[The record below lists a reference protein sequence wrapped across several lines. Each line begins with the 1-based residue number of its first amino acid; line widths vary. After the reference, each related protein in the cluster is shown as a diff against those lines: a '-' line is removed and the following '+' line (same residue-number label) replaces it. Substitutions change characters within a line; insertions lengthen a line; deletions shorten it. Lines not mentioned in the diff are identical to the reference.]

1 MKAVSADPDE
11 AVRTAEADTEAEA
24 QAAARAVTRWLLDAT
39 DLSPIAL
46 CYAAIYTRARVRFGD
61 VRRRRNHRIWLL
73 LLEGE
78 LVADPR
84 GLEVEERITP
94 AAREKLHRII
104 DSAWIVIMSSVN
116 EKHRQLTAEAVRR
129 VARELAFDR
138 GYGVAVALYCGAVAE
153 ALIRG
158 VPVAELICGDA
169 ALTQAQAETEA
180 IEAGNTAA
188 CERWIAGDV
197 WTDIC
202 ERAGNLLRA
211 NEINE
216 IGAAQ

>member
-1 MKAVSADPDE
+1 MKSVSTDPDE
-11 AVRTAEADTEAEA
+11 AVRMAEADTEAQA

-39 DLSPIAL
+39 NLSPIAL
-46 CYAAIYTRARVRFGD
+46 CYAAIYTRARVRFED
-61 VRRRRNHRIWLL
+61 VRRRNYRIWLL

-78 LVADPR
+78 LVVDPQ
-84 GLEVEERITP
+84 GFEAEERITP
-94 AAREKLHRII
+94 AAREKLNRII
-104 DSAWIVIMSSVN
+104 DDAWTVIMSSVS
-116 EKHRQLTAEAVRR
+116 EQHRQLTAEALRR
-129 VARELAFDR
+129 AARELAFDR

-158 VPVAELICGDA
+158 IPVAELICGDS
-169 ALTQAQAETEA
+169 ALTRAQAETEA

-202 ERAGNLLRA
+202 ERASNLLRA
-211 NEINE
+211 NEI
-216 IGAAQ
+216 GAAQ

>member
-11 AVRTAEADTEAEA
+11 AARTAEADTEAEA

-39 DLSPIAL
+39 NLSPIAL
-46 CYAAIYTRARVRFGD
+46 CYAAIYTRARVRFED
-61 VRRRRNHRIWLL
+61 VRRRNYRIWLL

-78 LVADPR
+78 LVVDPR
-84 GLEVEERITP
+84 GFEAEEQITP
-94 AAREKLHRII
+94 AAREELHRII

-129 VARELAFDR
+129 AARELAFDR

-153 ALIRG
+153 ALIRS
-158 VPVAELICGDA
+158 VPVAELICGDI
-169 ALTQAQAETEA
+169 ALTRAQAETEA
-180 IEAGNTAA
+180 IEAGNTAV
-188 CERWIAGDV
+188 CERWVACDV
-197 WTDIC
+197 WADIC

-211 NEINE
+211 NEV
-216 IGAAQ
+216 GAA